1 MLQNFKTYLF
11 DKMGVDAIAYEQLEP
26 YIKSRVVLKG
36 EQLLIAGDVCKHT
49 FYVEKGLLRLYG
61 LDENGKENV
70 LQFAT
75 ENWLVSDRDSVYFKE
90 PSIYYI
96 DALEKTV
103 VVLLDEEFIE
113 LLAELTPSFRKN
125 NEKLLHNHIRHLNR
139 RVHLLLGA
147 SAKTRYLE
155 FVKMYPDVLLR
166 APQWMIA
173 SYLGITPESLSRI
186 RKDLAKQNFTKY

>member
-1 MLQNFKTYLF
+1 MIQNFKTYLF

-61 LDENGKENV
+61 LDENGKENI

-186 RKDLAKQNFTKY
+186 RKDLSKQNFTPY

>member
-1 MLQNFKTYLF
+1 MIQNFKTYLF

-61 LDENGKENV
+61 LDENGKENI

-166 APQWMIA
+166 APQ
-173 SYLGITPESLSRI
+173 
-186 RKDLAKQNFTKY
+186 

>member
-1 MLQNFKTYLF
+1 MIQNFKTYLF

-61 LDENGKENV
+61 LDENGKENI

-96 DALEKTV
+96 DALEKTI

-186 RKDLAKQNFTKY
+186 RKDLSKQNFTPY